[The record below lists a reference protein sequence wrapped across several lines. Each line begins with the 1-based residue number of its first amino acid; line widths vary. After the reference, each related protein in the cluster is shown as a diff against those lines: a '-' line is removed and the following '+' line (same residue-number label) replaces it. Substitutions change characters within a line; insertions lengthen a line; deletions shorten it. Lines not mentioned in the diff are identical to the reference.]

1 MNLEDNQIKN
11 MRLNYLK
18 KGKHIRIIFIATI
31 SIILSLNFKAKAQ
44 EYLSKELYNY
54 SVPDTNF
61 RNQIPLKDGIAS
73 FDSIITLNNLIKNEI
88 YIKLKQW
95 GLETFKSEKFVLES
109 EDKEAGFIFY
119 KFSITIELPEPL
131 LTKKNFLNIPNSY
144 TYKIDLTLKF
154 FIKENK
160 YRIQISP
167 ITWTLIT
174 EKYALRKVNV
184 EGKPNYLEEI
194 GVEAL
199 EQYKLDRTNKDHII
213 DINYYSKLCNLIVT
227 DIQAL
232 LEYNIF
238 KMLNN
243 KKSDFEF

>member
-1 MNLEDNQIKN
+1 M
-11 MRLNYLK
+11 
-18 KGKHIRIIFIATI
+18 HRIIPMSRALSEMLIHLI
-31 SIILSLNFKAKAQ
+31 SINRNKF
-44 EYLSKELYNY
+44 SKEGF
-54 SVPDTNF
+54 VPVN
-61 RNQIPLKDGIAS
+61 S
-73 FDSIITLNNLIKNEI
+73 
-88 YIKLKQW
+88 
-95 GLETFKSEKFVLES
+95 
-109 EDKEAGFIFY
+109 
-119 KFSITIELPEPL
+119 
-131 LTKKNFLNIPNSY
+131 TKKNFLNIPNSY

-232 LEYNIF
+232 LEYSASSF
-238 KMLNN
+238 
-243 KKSDFEF
+243 